1 MQNQP
6 KHQSIAA
13 FAKERARTLS
23 LKIFAVGVCS
33 TFVIGLLFGIYYYR
47 GQLYQTLSVVSK
59 SLSQPVALGGDF
71 LPTQVV
77 KTLVKSGNFR
87 DVWITLPNG
96 KVFIAEHRTQ
106 NHQIFATIE
115 GKGYYWQNGM
125 PHVLVSEPI
134 FYHND
139 RIGTLHVGYQVP
151 VLAIFSFATV
161 VCIIFSL
168 LSLYLYLRILMLAK
182 DVSIP
187 LHKYAEELD
196 NSNNK
201 EKFLESNHGLDR
213 LSEISKFNKTL
224 LNYIK
229 KSKVSETIAR
239 KAISKAQMVK
249 VTTRVKHDTIASI
262 AIGEAAV
269 DRLDQRNNHVRTIK
283 SVFERIINT
292 VADIPKIG
300 SLTED
305 EMRLAAVGDAVEIS
319 EPDAALR
326 SCHVSAFIYQI
337 AGEIKLSKLCA
348 GKDIKFDV
356 ACNSEGFAS
365 YCEVEP
371 NKFKRDLIN
380 LYKNAVEAI
389 ETAGVVKT
397 HISVVDHEVSI
408 VISDNGKGIAAEN
421 LYKVGKRGVTIG
433 KHSGTGIGLVS
444 AIEDV
449 HRWGGTLNISSPASK
464 GVTIKILLPQAKENL
479 LYPTSLAFAADMTIV
494 VIDDDPLVYKVWQSR
509 FADLNFVQHNINI
522 MYAEHLQD
530 AKQIVTN
537 LEEHNK
543 DYILL
548 IDNELGD
555 SKLTGIDFVKQMKI
569 ATCSILVTSSGNSSS
584 VYERC
589 SQIGLA
595 IVPKVIQER
604 IPIEVGR

>member
-6 KHQSIAA
+6 NHQSIAT
-13 FAKERARTLS
+13 FAKEMAKALS
-23 LKIFAVGVCS
+23 LKIFVVGVCS

-47 GQLYQTLSVVSK
+47 GQLYQTLGVVSK

-96 KVFIAEHRTQ
+96 KIFIAEHRTQ
-106 NHQIFATIE
+106 NHQIFATIA

-139 RIGTLHVGYQVP
+139 RIGTLHVGYQIP
-151 VLAIFSFATV
+151 VLAIVSFAML
-161 VCIIFSL
+161 VCALLSL
-168 LSLYLYLRILMLAK
+168 ISLYLYRRILRLAE

-187 LHKYAEELD
+187 LHAYAEELD
-196 NSNNK
+196 KSTDK
-201 EKFLESNHGLDR
+201 EKFLASNHGLDR
-213 LSEISKFNKTL
+213 FSEIFKFNTIL
-224 LNYIK
+224 LAYIK
-229 KSKVSETIAR
+229 KSKASEALAR
-239 KAISKAQMVK
+239 RAISKAQVAK
-249 VTTRVKHDTIASI
+249 VATRVRHDVIVSLT
-262 AIGEAAV
+262 IGETALE
-269 DRLDQRNNHVRTIK
+269 RLDQQDSQVKTLK
-283 SVFERIINT
+283 SVFDRISNT

-300 SLTED
+300 NLTED
-305 EMRLAAVGDAVEIS
+305 EMRVAAVGDIVRAEF
-319 EPDAALR
+319 DDTRL
-326 SCHVSAFIYQI
+326 SCHVSALVYQI
-337 AGEIKLSKLCA
+337 IAEIKLSKLCA

-356 ACNSEGFAS
+356 ACDREGFAS

-389 ETAGVVKT
+389 ETAGVVRT
-397 HISVVDHEVSI
+397 QVSVVDDVVSI
-408 VISDNGKGIAAEN
+408 VITDNGKGIAPEN
-421 LYKVGKRGVTIG
+421 MHKVGKRGVTIG
-433 KHSGTGIGLVS
+433 KQGGTGIGLAS

-464 GVTIKILLPQAKENL
+464 GVTIEILLPQAEENL

-494 VIDDDPLVYKVWQSR
+494 VIDDDPLVYKAWQSR
-509 FADLNFVQHNINI
+509 FASLNFAQHNINV

-530 AKQIVTN
+530 AKQIVMS
-537 LEEHNK
+537 LEKKNK

-548 IDNELGD
+548 IDHDLGNA
-555 SKLTGIDFVKQMKI
+555 SPTGIDFVKQMHI
-569 ATCSILVTSSGNSSS
+569 PTRSILVTSSGNSSG
-584 VYERC
+584 VYRQC

-604 IPIEVGR
+604 IPIEVGE